1 MGEEV
6 NSAIIDNL
14 NDDYKKLA
22 EYIDE
27 ELEAIKTKLK
37 GVETKMDMQA

>member
-1 MGEEV
+1 MDEEV
-6 NSAIIDNL
+6 NSAIIGNL

>member
-1 MGEEV
+1 MDEEV
-6 NSAIIDNL
+6 NSAIICNL

-37 GVETKMDMQA
+37 GVETKMDMQT